1 MQNLG
6 YTEPS
11 NAPLLQPQTAHGK
24 REDYDKSLDLWYLI
38 LAPLKHGDRPLPR
51 RIDSDSTHG
60 AIDEA
65 MSDDRSPPRSLD
77 QNLTGKDK

>member
-1 MQNLG
+1 
-6 YTEPS
+6 
-11 NAPLLQPQTAHGK
+11 
-24 REDYDKSLDLWYLI
+24 
-38 LAPLKHGDRPLPR
+38 LKHGDCPLPR

-77 QNLTGKDK
+77 QNLTGKDKNSSHNRDRTVGNLNISDQYIY